1 MIPPMPVNAGTYFDS
16 GHTEMNRY
24 LFAQLLQD
32 DQGQDMTEYSLLIAL
47 VALVAFG
54 LFATTGSTAAGVWNG
69 AGTTLTSADA
79 TAGGSAPPVT
89 PPRPPAGGRPRHG
102 GHRHNGPRITPP

>member
-1 MIPPMPVNAGTYFDS
+1 
-16 GHTEMNRY
+16 MNRY

-32 DQGQDMTEYSLLIAL
+32 DQGQDLTEYSLLIAL

-79 TAGGSAPPVT
+79 IAGGSSAPVT
-89 PPRPPAGGRPRHG
+89 PPSPPAGGGH
-102 GHRHNGPRITPP
+102 GHRDHDDN